1 VWAVTGLPAAKAAKL
16 ALHSHWQRVLGQAAT
31 AAAAVQAAECSVVE
45 KWEGGMSA
53 GGLVVELVWQQL
65 VAVAA

>member
-1 VWAVTGLPAAKAAKL
+1 VTGLSAAKAAKL

-31 AAAAVQAAECSVVE
+31 AAAAAAVQAAECSVVE